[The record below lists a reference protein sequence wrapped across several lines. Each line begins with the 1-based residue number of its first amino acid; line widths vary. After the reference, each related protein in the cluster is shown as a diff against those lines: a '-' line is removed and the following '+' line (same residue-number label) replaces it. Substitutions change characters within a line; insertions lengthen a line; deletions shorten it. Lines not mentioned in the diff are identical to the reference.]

1 MLVLYFFMANI
12 LLTGATG
19 LLGSNLADELSLLGH
34 HVFAA
39 TRNLISNKNY
49 DSVSLD
55 LNSPWNISDLP
66 SEIDIIYHLAQ
77 SDRFREFPD
86 GAMDVF
92 NVNIQSTAKLLE
104 YARNSGVTK
113 FIYASS
119 GGIYGN
125 AKEPFIEN
133 EPIVPFGELGYYLGS
148 KACSEIL
155 VQSYASLFQVI
166 VIRPFFVYGKSQN
179 RSMLIPRLFD
189 HVASNKPVQLSS
201 GDGIKINPIHVN
213 DAVKVLTAS
222 LLTSESSTYNMG
234 GPEILSIRE
243 ICNLFGSYLNKSPN
257 FQYSSDLPKDLIGDI
272 SLISEVLHQPKI
284 RLSEVVPE
292 INGET

>member
-1 MLVLYFFMANI
+1 MSNI
-12 LLTGATG
+12 LITGVNG
-19 LLGSNLADELSLLGH
+19 LLGSHLSKELYNLGH
-34 HVFAA
+34 TIYGV
-39 TRNLISNKNY
+39 TRRIYNKANYETVVADLTSDWKISK
-49 DSVSLD
+49 
-55 LNSPWNISDLP
+55 LP
-66 SEIDIIYHLAQ
+66 TKIDVIYHLAQ

-119 GGIYGN
+119 GGVYGN

-133 EPIVPFGELGYYLGS
+133 APIVPFGELGYYLGS

-155 VQSYASLFQVI
+155 VQSYASIFQVI

-189 HVASNKPVQLSS
+189 QVAMGKPVQLSS

-213 DAVKVLTAS
+213 DAVKVLAAS
-222 LLTSESSTYNMG
+222 LNTSESSTYNMG

-243 ICNLFGSYLNKSPN
+243 ICNLFGSYIEKTPN
-257 FQYSSDLPKDLIGDI
+257 FKQSSDLPMDLVGDI
-272 SLISEVLHQPKI
+272 SLISKILHKPNIK
-284 RLSEVVPE
+284 LSEVVSD
-292 INGET
+292 ISGET